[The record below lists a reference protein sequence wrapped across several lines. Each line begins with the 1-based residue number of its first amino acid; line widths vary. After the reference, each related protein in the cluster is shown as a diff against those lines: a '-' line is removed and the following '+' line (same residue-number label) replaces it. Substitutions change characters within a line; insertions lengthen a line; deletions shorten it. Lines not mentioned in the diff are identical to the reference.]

1 MKKYELMTIQGKD
14 LVLDIS
20 HLLDKEVVYV
30 NVTKL
35 GKKFG
40 KRIDNYMRL
49 DETQE
54 YISVLN
60 TSHMSDLELVRSV
73 RGKYGGTYFHSDMLI
88 HFFRWLSPEFSV
100 KCDLYIR
107 KKIEEAHDTK
117 IEVNA
122 TIKTNRANKEWIEAR
137 NQGKSTRI
145 TLQDKVKEF
154 CVYAE
159 KQRGSS
165 YRVCPFYKHITDGIY
180 EYLGI
185 EAPIRGKTPRDIY
198 SGAVVEAIERAELKI
213 VVLLDEI
220 MVNNGTREAIKKQIH
235 NRLSHSELGISI

>member
-1 MKKYELMTIQGKD
+1 MKKYELMNIQGKD
-14 LVLDIS
+14 IVLDIS
-20 HLLDKEVVYV
+20 HLLDQEVVYV

-54 YISVLN
+54 YMNILN
-60 TSHMSDLELVRSV
+60 ASHVSDLELVKSV

-88 HFFRWLSPEFSV
+88 HFLRWLSAEFSV

-107 KKIEEAHDTK
+107 KKIQQAHDEK
-117 IEVNA
+117 VKVNA
-122 TIKTNRANKEWIEAR
+122 SIKANRDNKEWIEAR
-137 NQGKSTRI
+137 DQGKSTRI

-154 CVYAE
+154 CVYAQE
-159 KQRGSS
+159 QRGSP
-165 YRVCPFYKHITDGIY
+165 YRRCPFYKHITDGIY

-185 EAPIRGKTPRDIY
+185 EAPAGGKTPRDIY

-213 VVLLDEI
+213 VILLDEI
-220 MVNNGTREAIKKQIH
+220 MVNNGTREAIKKQIQ
-235 NRLSHSELGISI
+235 NRLSRSELGIGV